1 MNAKAYFQHILLL
14 ILGSTS
20 LVAGA
25 APNDS
30 APPTIARE
38 QVLATLWMQRAEEYR
53 IATESVFRLA
63 TERLPALV
71 SEPGSAAVEQVGDP
85 KAWGKLNTAIIVDLD
100 ETILDNSYYNA
111 RQIRAGAEYDEAS
124 WQAWMQEAAATAV
137 PGAVEFLQ
145 QASRAG
151 HRIFYITNR
160 ACAPLPSIDDP
171 CPAKTATRENLQR
184 LGLPDVDYPDALMLR
199 GSHPEWRSSDKT
211 SRRAWVASR
220 YRVVALFGDDL
231 NDFVPRSDYAK
242 RRDDLADFFGRR
254 WFLLPNPIYGSWE
267 RALLSGVCTPSMTAA
282 QCASA
287 STERRYGL
295 LETEGQR

>member
-25 APNDS
+25 APQDS

-38 QVLATLWMQRAEEYR
+38 QVLATLWLQHAEEYR

-63 TERLPALV
+63 TERLPAFV
-71 SEPGSAAVEQVGDP
+71 SEPGSAALEQVGDP
-85 KAWGKLNTAIIVDLD
+85 KAWSKLNTAIIVDLD

-145 QASRAG
+145 KASRAG

-160 ACAPLPSIDDP
+160 GCAPLPSIDDP
-171 CPAKTATRENLQR
+171 CPAKTATRKNLQR
-184 LGLPDVDYPDALMLR
+184 LG
-199 GSHPEWRSSDKT
+199 
-211 SRRAWVASR
+211 
-220 YRVVALFGDDL
+220 
-231 NDFVPRSDYAK
+231 
-242 RRDDLADFFGRR
+242 
-254 WFLLPNPIYGSWE
+254 
-267 RALLSGVCTPSMTAA
+267 
-282 QCASA
+282 
-287 STERRYGL
+287 
-295 LETEGQR
+295 

>member
-20 LVAGA
+20 LVVSA
-25 APNDS
+25 APS
-30 APPTIARE
+30 AATPPTIARE
-38 QVLATLWMQRAEEYR
+38 QVLATLWLQHAEEYR

-63 TERLPALV
+63 TERLPAFV
-71 SEPGSAAVEQVGDP
+71 SEPGSAALEQVGDP
-85 KAWGKLNTAIIVDLD
+85 KAWSKLNTAIIVDLD

-145 QASRAG
+145 KASRAG

-160 ACAPLPSIDDP
+160 GCAPLPSIDDP
-171 CPAKTATRENLQR
+171 CPAKTATRKNLQR
-184 LGLPDVDYPDALMLR
+184 LGLPDADYPDALMLR

-231 NDFVPRSDYAK
+231 NDFVPRADYAK
-242 RRDDLADFFGRR
+242 RRDELADFFGRR